1 MQLMYKITT
10 KVRWC
15 RILHLVQEEDTP
27 LAASNQKVKT
37 LVQVV
42 YAVWGNSLYTKEK
55 ADCYIRFL
63 FYYTIKFTN
72 LDFASSFHSMST
84 ELMVSD
90 RDTDELQ
97 KHVLGP

>member
-1 MQLMYKITT
+1 MQLMYKITA

-42 YAVWGNSLYTKEK
+42 YAIWGNSLYNKRK
-55 ADCYIRFL
+55 SGLLHPLFL
-63 FYYTIKFTN
+63 YYTIRFTN
-72 LDFASSFHSMST
+72 LDSESNFHSMST

-97 KHVLGP
+97 IHVLDP

>member
-1 MQLMYKITT
+1 MYKITA

-27 LAASNQKVKT
+27 LAASNQEVKT
-37 LVQVV
+37 LVLVV
-42 YAVWGNSLYTKEK
+42 YVVLGNSLYTKEK

-97 KHVLGP
+97 IHVLGP

>member
-1 MQLMYKITT
+1 MYKITA

-42 YAVWGNSLYTKEK
+42 YAIWGNSLYTKEK

-63 FYYTIKFTN
+63 FYYTIRFTN

-97 KHVLGP
+97 IHVLDP

>member
-1 MQLMYKITT
+1 MYKITT

-42 YAVWGNSLYTKEK
+42 YIKNGNS
-55 ADCYIRFL
+55 
-63 FYYTIKFTN
+63 
-72 LDFASSFHSMST
+72 
-84 ELMVSD
+84 
-90 RDTDELQ
+90 
-97 KHVLGP
+97 

>member
-1 MQLMYKITT
+1 MYKITA

-27 LAASNQKVKT
+27 LAANNQKVKT

-42 YAVWGNSLYTKEK
+42 YAIWGNSLYTKEK

-90 RDTDELQ
+90 RNTDELQ
-97 KHVLGP
+97 IHVLGP